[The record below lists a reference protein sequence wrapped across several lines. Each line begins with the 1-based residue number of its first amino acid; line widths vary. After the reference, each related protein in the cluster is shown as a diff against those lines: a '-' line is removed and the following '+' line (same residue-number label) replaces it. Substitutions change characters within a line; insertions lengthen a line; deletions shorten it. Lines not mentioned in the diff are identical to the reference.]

1 MVVAQERYD
10 HYSLPEEESRVTRRP
25 KRNLLP
31 GKGRYA
37 LTLLVLLTF
46 CTGMLIAFY
55 YSQVIISGYKIYSL
69 NNKLTSLRQETVS
82 LAEEVDRLN
91 SLGRIEHLATTRLKM
106 VKPGSRDVVVV
117 KANLIAENS
126 RGNPA
131 GSKAEP
137 GSVQSGQQARGRQD
151 AAGRNKVV
159 QAFANLI
166 GIKGS

>member
-25 KRNLLP
+25 GRSRLP
-31 GKGRYA
+31 SKGKFSLA
-37 LTLLVLLTF
+37 LLVLLTF

-69 NNKLTSLRQETVS
+69 NNELASLRQETVS
-82 LAEEVDRLN
+82 LSEEVDRLN
-91 SLGRIEHLATTRLKM
+91 SLSRIEYLATTKLKM
-106 VKPGSRDVVVV
+106 VKPSSRDVVVV
-117 KANLIAENS
+117 QADLAGNGREGAA
-126 RGNPA
+126 GTATNPA
-131 GSKAEP
+131 ADP
-137 GSVQSGQQARGRQD
+137 GGQQAGGRPD
-151 AAGRNKVV
+151 ATTRSKVV